1 MKMSKVFYIDL
12 QKCTGCRDC
21 QIACKDEFCGNTWL
35 PYAAEQP
42 EIGQFWINV
51 TEKERGAGS
60 HVRVSYVP
68 VIGAQTEAIRNYA
81 PEVLMDRDDGLI
93 VIEPEKAKGR
103 KDLAEKFEG
112 VYWNEDLQIPQG
124 CCGCAQLLDDED
136 SPIRTP
142 RCVDSCPVDV
152 IRFGEESEF
161 DLENA
166 ERLDPESNVYY
177 KELPKTFIAATVYDP
192 DEMEIIEGATVTA
205 KSDTNSYETTT
216 DIWGDFWLK
225 EIPADDYTVK
235 IEKDGKIQEMNVS
248 TKEKDQGLPDIPLR

>member
-1 MKMSKVFYIDL
+1 MSKVFYIDL
-12 QKCTGCRDC
+12 QKCTGCRSC
-21 QIACKDEFCGNTWL
+21 QIACKDEFCGNSWL

-42 EIGQFWINV
+42 EIGQFWLDL

-68 VIGAQTEAIRNYA
+68 VLGAQTQAIADYA
-81 PEVLMDRDDGLI
+81 PEVLMDRDDGLV

-103 KDLAEKFEG
+103 RDIAEKFAG
-112 VYWNEDLQIPQG
+112 VFWNEELEIPQG
-124 CCGCAQLLDDED
+124 CCGCAHLVDDED

-142 RCVDSCPVDV
+142 RCVDNCPVDA
-152 IRFGEESEF
+152 ILFGDESEF

-166 ERLDPESNVYY
+166 EQLDGQSNVYY

-192 DEMEIIEGATVTA
+192 AAMEIVEGAEVTA
-205 KSDTNSYETTT
+205 ESPSGTFKATT

-225 EIPADDYTVK
+225 EIPADDYRLT
-235 IEKDGKIQEMNVS
+235 IEKDGKTKTLEVS
-248 TKEKDQGLPDIPLR
+248 TKEKDQGLPDIAFA